1 MQSDRIARRLKPRD
15 LQVFLKVVEDRN
27 MAKAAKHLA
36 ISRPAVS
43 KTIADL
49 EHTLGVR
56 LLDRTSH
63 GVEPTL
69 YGRAFLKRG
78 LAVLDELRQSVKE
91 IEFLADPSA
100 GELRVG
106 FGEVP
111 AAGIVPAAIDRL
123 AQQYPRMKV
132 FTEQGSFDTLMEF
145 LRTRRCE
152 VVVARLLSHEPDI
165 NSQPIHYDQLL
176 VVVGARSKWAKR
188 RRVGL
193 ADLAEEAWVQ
203 APPEMEP
210 GSPTLEAFRA
220 VGLPGPR
227 VVVMSGSLTLRYA
240 LLATGRFVTMIPDPV
255 LYYGPRRAPV
265 RILPI
270 KLPRWHVP
278 TSVMT
283 LANRTLSPMAQLFID
298 CVHELAKPLTR
309 ATAVRTRRAG
319 TTIGPNRGHD
329 VG

>member
-15 LQVFLKVVEDRN
+15 LQVFLKVAEDRN

-56 LLDRTSH
+56 LLDRTSR

-69 YGRAFLKRG
+69 YGRALLKRS
-78 LAVLDELRQSVKE
+78 LAVLDDLRQCVKE
-91 IEFLADPSA
+91 IEFLSDPTA

-132 FTEQGSFDTLMEF
+132 FTEQGSFDTLLDF

-152 VVVARLLSHEPDI
+152 VVVARLLSREPDMDF
-165 NSQPIHYDQLL
+165 QPIHYDQLL
-176 VVVGARSKWAKR
+176 IVVGARSKWAR
-188 RRVGL
+188 QHRVSL
-193 ADLAEEAWVQ
+193 ADLAEEPWVQ

-227 VVVMSGSLTLRYA
+227 VVVMSGSLNLRYG
-240 LLATGRFVTMIPDPV
+240 LLATGRFVTMIPEPA

-265 RILPI
+265 RVLPI

-278 TSVMT
+278 TSVVT
-283 LANRTLSPMAQLFID
+283 LKGRTLSPLAQLFID
-298 CVHELAKPLTR
+298 CVLELAKPLARETG
-309 ATAVRTRRAG
+309 ARTRSKAR
-319 TTIGPNRGHD
+319 T
-329 VG
+329 

>member
-15 LQVFLKVVEDRN
+15 LQVFLKVAEDRN

-56 LLDRTSH
+56 LLDRTPQ

-69 YGRAFLKRG
+69 YGRALLKRS
-78 LAVLDELRQSVKE
+78 LAVLDEIRQSVKE

-111 AAGIVPAAIDRL
+111 AAGVVPAAIDRL
-123 AQQYPRMKV
+123 AQQYRRMKV
-132 FTEQGSFDTLMEF
+132 FTEQGSFDTLMDF

-152 VVVARLLSHEPDI
+152 VVVARLLSRDPDM
-165 NSQPIHYDQLL
+165 NFQPIHYDQLL
-176 VVVGARSKWAKR
+176 IVVGARSKWAR
-188 RRVGL
+188 QPRVSL
-193 ADLAEEAWVQ
+193 ADLAEEPWVQ

-227 VVVMSGSLTLRYA
+227 VVVMSGSLNLRYA

-255 LYYGPRRAPV
+255 LYYGPRRALV

-278 TSVMT
+278 TSVIT
-283 LANRTLSPMAQLFID
+283 LKGRTLSPLAQLFID
-298 CVHELAKPLTR
+298 CVHELSKPL
-309 ATAVRTRRAG
+309 ARTTSARTKAG
-319 TTIGPNRGHD
+319 A
-329 VG
+329 